1 MHYGIIHDRIIPL
14 TERYNMIKDKHF
26 KITYYSNKDGKHI
39 TRTGTHDDKSRFWT
53 SKIGEALYTYFDL
66 DQWGYRTAKKSW
78 TVRY

>member
-1 MHYGIIHDRIIPL
+1 
-14 TERYNMIKDKHF
+14 MIKDKTF

-39 TRTGTHDDKSRFWT
+39 TRNGKHDEQSRFWT

-66 DQWGYRTAKKSW
+66 DQEGYRTAKKSW